1 MKTVA
6 DLKPGDVAY
15 IDGQPFTV
23 RSVHTSG
30 GNTTLVFEDVPA
42 TRERCE
48 ALKKLARDTGGV
60 AAMVP
65 VQLAQIAP
73 DTFLLRRAEEE
84 IGTENATDP
93 NRWWFDYMKNGS
105 RFCENGIAEAQ
116 QSWENSGLR
125 KWLNEQFHDDAEE
138 MRRYLDE
145 QHQSES
151 GSGGTGNE
159 GRP

>member
-6 DLKPGDVAY
+6 DLKPGDIAY

-42 TRERCE
+42 TQERCD
-48 ALKKLARDTGGV
+48 ALKGLARDTGGI

-65 VQLAQIAP
+65 VRPMQ
-73 DTFLLRRAEEE
+73 
-84 IGTENATDP
+84 
-93 NRWWFDYMKNGS
+93 K
-105 RFCENGIAEAQ
+105 
-116 QSWENSGLR
+116 QSWERSELKR
-125 KWLNEQFHDDAEE
+125 WLNEQVRDDAEE

-145 QHQSES
+145 QHQPES
-151 GSGGTGNE
+151 GSGGTDHE
-159 GRP
+159 GRS

>member
-23 RSVHTSG
+23 RSVHTSC

-42 TRERCE
+42 TQERCD
-48 ALKKLARDTGGV
+48 ALKGLARDTGGI

-65 VQLAQIAP
+65 VRPMQ
-73 DTFLLRRAEEE
+73 
-84 IGTENATDP
+84 
-93 NRWWFDYMKNGS
+93 K
-105 RFCENGIAEAQ
+105 
-116 QSWENSGLR
+116 QSWERSELKR
-125 KWLNEQFHDDAEE
+125 WLNEQVRDDAEE

-145 QHQSES
+145 QHQPES
-151 GSGGTGNE
+151 GSGGTDHE
-159 GRP
+159 GRS